1 MKKYKVLNYQN
12 AVLKSLSNKIDDF
25 YLAGGTALSLFY
37 FQHRVSIDLDFFTP
51 RFSYKRIN
59 EIVFYLKTELK
70 KEIKLSS
77 QSLEDNKTK
86 MLVYY
91 IYFTQKN
98 TLKIDFVEDIFS
110 LIKEPKITDGI
121 KILSLEDIYLRKIYA
136 LTGVLPAL
144 NGVGRKKFVGG
155 RTEAKDFFDL
165 YFLSHTFMPLC
176 QFVDKYGDP
185 AIKEGI
191 ISWYRTY
198 DRMTVIDGVLRL
210 KTDKKIDYKS
220 MEKHFHEEINR
231 IVERQVGEI

>member
-1 MKKYKVLNYQN
+1 MRKDTVLNYQDT
-12 AVLKSLSNKIDDF
+12 VLKSLSYKIDDF

-37 FQHRVSIDLDFFTP
+37 FNHRVSIDLDFFTP

-59 EIVFYLKTELK
+59 EIVSYLKTELK
-70 KEIKLSS
+70 KEIKLTA
-77 QSLEDNKTK
+77 QSLESNKTK

-91 IYFTQKN
+91 IYFTQRN
-98 TLKIDFVEDIFS
+98 TLRIDFVEDVFG
-110 LIKEPKITDGI
+110 LIKEPKIVDGI

-136 LTGVLPAL
+136 LIGVLPAL

-176 QFVDKYGDP
+176 QFVDKYGDSV
-185 AIKEGI
+185 IKEGI

-198 DRMTVIDGVLRL
+198 DRMTIIDGILRL

-220 MEKHFHEEINR
+220 MEKHLHKEIDR
-231 IVERQVGEI
+231 IVERQVKEI

>member
-1 MKKYKVLNYQN
+1 MKKDKVLNYQN
-12 AVLKSLSNKIDDF
+12 AVLKSLSNKIDNF
-25 YLAGGTALSLFY
+25 YLAGGTALSMFY

-51 RFSYKRIN
+51 HFSYKQIN
-59 EIVFYLKTELK
+59 EIISYLKTELK
-70 KEIKLSS
+70 KEIKLSA

-98 TLKIDFVEDIFS
+98 SLKIDFIEDVFD
-110 LIKEPKITDGI
+110 LIKEPKIVDGI

-136 LTGVLPAL
+136 LIGVLPVL
-144 NGVGRKKFVGG
+144 NGIGRKKFVGG

-185 AIKEGI
+185 VIKEGI
-191 ISWYRTY
+191 ITWYKTY
-198 DRMTVIDGVLRL
+198 DRMDIIDGVLRL
-210 KTDKKIDYKS
+210 TTDKKIDYKN
-220 MEKHFHEEINR
+220 MEKHFHKEVDR